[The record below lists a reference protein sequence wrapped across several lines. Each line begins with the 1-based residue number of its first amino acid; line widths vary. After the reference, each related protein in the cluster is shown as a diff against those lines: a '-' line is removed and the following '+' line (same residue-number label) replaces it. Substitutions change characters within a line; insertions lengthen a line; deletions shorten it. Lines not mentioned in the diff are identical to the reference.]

1 MAYYSNAGY
10 GERGQG
16 APHAGA
22 IALRAILSRVIYGDV
37 PTSRR
42 DFDHDWIEERL
53 RWQNERME
61 LLNERTE
68 SGK

>member
-22 IALRAILSRVIYGDV
+22 IALRAILAHLMSESV
-37 PTSRR
+37 PSTRR
-42 DFDHDWIEERL
+42 DFDHEWIQERL
-53 RWQNERME
+53 RWQHERME
-61 LLNERTE
+61 RLAERME
-68 SGK
+68 SGQ